1 MIDMKMSI
9 KIKLLQLITHININ
23 IEYNYGILAN
33 CVVTKGNLCNVT

>member
-9 KIKLLQLITHININ
+9 KIELLQLISHIN